1 MFENPSILLDREFGD
16 ESPLSQYQNVLVVNF
31 VADGLVPQLA
41 KSHPNTNFV
50 GLSYNFAN
58 VKNTSTNLPTNL
70 LPTNLEL
77 TCTSELKLSELKT
90 SSEFDA
96 VIVYFPKSKDE
107 FNFTL
112 HNILALTK
120 LEAPVWIVGDNKG
133 GVKTCDKMLQQFCPK
148 ARKVNSAKHCAL
160 YQTSLQSKP
169 STFDID
175 KWFKHFD
182 LTIDNKTIKVS
193 SLPGVFSHGS
203 LDVGTDVL
211 LNNLPI
217 KPSGK
222 VLDFGCGAGIIG
234 SFLAAINPSIE
245 VTGLDVSALAITSSE
260 RTFANNGVNGKCVLS
275 DGLSELLCTKSSG
288 LFIASSGQSS
298 FKQVITNPPFH
309 TGIKTDYAVT
319 EGFIAQIKQ
328 FIEARGSLTIVA
340 NSFLKYQPLLEQQF
354 GSFNTVYK
362 DKRFSVYH
370 ASVN

>member
-16 ESPLSQYQNVLVVNF
+16 ENLLNQYQNVLVVNF
-31 VADGLVPQLA
+31 VADGFLPHLA
-41 KSHPNTNFV
+41 KAHPKTQFV
-50 GLSYNFAN
+50 GFSYNFAN
-58 VKNTSTNLPTNL
+58 VKNTSANLPN
-70 LPTNLEL
+70 NLEL
-77 TCTSELKLSELKT
+77 TCTSELKANE
-90 SSEFDA
+90 EFDA
-96 VIVYFPKSKDE
+96 VIIYFPKSKDE

-120 LEAPVWIVGDNKG
+120 VDAPIWVVGDNKG

-160 YQTSLQSKP
+160 YQTSLQTKP
-169 STFDID
+169 TAFDIN
-175 KWFKHFD
+175 KWFKHFE
-182 LTIDNKTIKVS
+182 LTIDNKKIKVS

-203 LDVGTDVL
+203 LDIGTDVL

-217 KPSGK
+217 KPNGK

-234 SFLAAINPSIE
+234 SFLASINPSIE

-260 RTFANNGVNGKCVLS
+260 QTFANNDVNGKCVLS
-275 DGLSELLCTKSSG
+275 DGLSELLSIKSSG
-288 LFIASSGQSS
+288 LSMASSRQSMASSGQSK
-298 FKQVITNPPFH
+298 FNQVITNPPFH

-354 GSFNTVYK
+354 GSFDTVFK

-370 ASVN
+370 AKVN